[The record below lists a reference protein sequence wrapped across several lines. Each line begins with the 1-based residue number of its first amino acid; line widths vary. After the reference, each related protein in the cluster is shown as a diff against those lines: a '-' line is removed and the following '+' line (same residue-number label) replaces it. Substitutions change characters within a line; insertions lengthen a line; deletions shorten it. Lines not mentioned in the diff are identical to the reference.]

1 MTEAED
7 GADLPHGELTLL
19 LRASSGGDRAA
30 LDRLLPLVYDELRR
44 VAKARMRS
52 ERAGHTLQTTAL
64 VHEAYL
70 DLARLNRIDYKNRA
84 HFFALAARAMR
95 NVLAD
100 YAVRRGAAKR
110 GGGDQPVPLD
120 EAPLVELAGPGPS
133 VDLLALRQALDRLEA
148 LEPRHVRVVECRL
161 LAGLSIE
168 ETAEALGVSAATVSR
183 DQALARA
190 WLNREL
196 ARAAERGAGAGGDTD
211 DEGSE
216 G

>member
-1 MTEAED
+1 MTEAESGD
-7 GADLPHGELTLL
+7 DLPRRPGGDAPAGDITRLLQAHG
-19 LRASSGGDRAA
+19 AGDRAA
-30 LDRLLPLVYDELRR
+30 LDELLRLLYDELRR
-44 VAKARMRS
+44 VARARLRG

-70 DLARLNRIDYKNRA
+70 DLARLDRIGYQNRA

-110 GGGDQPVPLD
+110 GGGREAVPLD
-120 EAPLVELAGPGPS
+120 EVGPVELIELADRGSS

-161 LAGLSIE
+161 LAGLSIA
-168 ETAEALGVSAATVSR
+168 ETAEALGISEATVSR

-196 ARAAERGAGAGGDTD
+196 ARDGGG
-211 DEGSE
+211 EGE
-216 G
+216 